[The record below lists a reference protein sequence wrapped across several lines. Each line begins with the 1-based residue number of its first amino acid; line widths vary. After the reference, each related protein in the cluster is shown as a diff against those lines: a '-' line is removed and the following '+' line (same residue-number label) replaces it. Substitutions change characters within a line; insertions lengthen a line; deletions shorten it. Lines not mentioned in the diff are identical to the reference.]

1 MKMFLIDGI
10 GPFFRDDKRT
20 RINWSKIPFDQI
32 EYEEPA
38 RTGYFARI
46 REDFE
51 AFCRRVSDIGYN
63 AVSLDDLAHLADHE
77 SIEPQIRR
85 RIGVLREEFSRL
97 FEIAGRYGLAVY
109 ITTDIVSYTPAIRAL
124 VGDSRTLTDHF
135 FRQLLDRFLGDFPN
149 VAGLI
154 LRIGESDGLDV
165 KGDFRSE
172 LHLKSPAQV
181 NRFLRGLLPVF
192 ERHGRHMIF
201 RTWTVG
207 AYPVGDLLW
216 HRRTFARV
224 LKGID
229 SPAIIVSMKYGE
241 SDFFRYL
248 PLNGNFFRTRLAT
261 IIELQARRE
270 YEGCGEYPS
279 FVGWD
284 YVDYARELEQAPN
297 CVGIS
302 VWCQTGGWLPF
313 RRLAFIG
320 EGSIWTEMN
329 AFVTF
334 RIFAQGASV
343 ERALRGWSGGQNID
357 KLTEF
362 FQLSDEVIN
371 EILYVR
377 EFASLKL
384 FFRRVRIP
392 PLLGVYW
399 NSIFVNHSLRK
410 IMGHYVSD
418 PLTSVRE
425 AREAYAKIARM
436 KVLAAGCELPVDD
449 IEYMERT
456 FGILLLAREYFLLP
470 YDDDIRQRLKAAKKA
485 YKKAYPKGSRARYA
499 VRLNFKPFRVRR
511 RFLSWAL
518 AIALRQR
525 RGYRLVDSLFTMH
538 LLSVVYRICKRA
550 RPDWVPKFARKS
562 AMGIDTI
569 FH

>member
-1 MKMFLIDGI
+1 MNLFLIDGI
-10 GPFFRDDKRT
+10 GPFFRDDRRT

-32 EYEEPA
+32 AYDGPA
-38 RTGYFARI
+38 RQAYFRQI
-46 REDFE
+46 RLDFE
-51 AFCRRVSDIGYN
+51 EFCRRVSAIGYN

-77 SIEPQIRR
+77 ALEPQVRH

-97 FEIAGRYGLAVY
+97 FEIAGQCGLAVY
-109 ITTDIVSYTPAIRAL
+109 ITTDIVSYTPAIKAL
-124 VGDSRTLTDHF
+124 VGNSRARTIAF
-135 FRQLLDRFLGDFPN
+135 FRELVDRFLGDFPN

-165 KGDFRSE
+165 TGDFRSE

-181 NRFLRGLLPVF
+181 NRFLKTLLPVF
-192 ERHGRHMIF
+192 EQRGRQMVF

-207 AYPVGDLLW
+207 AYQVGDLLW
-216 HRRTFARV
+216 HRRTFRRV
-224 LKGID
+224 LQGID
-229 SPAIIVSMKYGE
+229 SPAIIVSMKFGE

-248 PLNGNFFRTRLAT
+248 SLNGNFFRTALPT
-261 IIELQARRE
+261 MIELQARRE

-284 YVDYARELEQAPN
+284 YVDYYRELAQAPN
-297 CVGIS
+297 LVGIS

-320 EGSIWTEMN
+320 EGSVWTEIN
-329 AFVTF
+329 AHVTF
-334 RIFAQGASV
+334 KIFAEGASV
-343 ERALRGWSGGQNID
+343 EKALRAWSGGQHID
-357 KLTEF
+357 KLTEL

-371 EILYVR
+371 ELLYIR

-392 PLLGVYW
+392 PLMGVYW

-410 IMGHYVSD
+410 ILGHYVRD
-418 PLTSVRE
+418 PQASVRE
-425 AREAYAKIARM
+425 ARRAYSRFARM
-436 KVLAAGCELPVDD
+436 RELAAACGLPVDD
-449 IEYMERT
+449 IVYMERT
-456 FGILLLAREYFLLP
+456 FEILLLAREYFLLP
-470 YDDDIRQRLKAAKKA
+470 YDDDIRQRLKTAKRA
-485 YKKAYPKGSRARYA
+485 YKKAYPKGSRPRYA

-511 RFLSWAL
+511 RFVSWSL

-525 RGYRLVDSLFTMH
+525 RGYRLVDNLFTLH
-538 LLSVVYRICKRA
+538 LLSLVYHAFKRA
-550 RPDWVPKFARKS
+550 RPDWIPKFARKS